1 MATPRYPPS
10 PPRSE
15 DRRVD
20 REYDVRGLDHHPL
33 LGTPTRAAFGFG
45 FGGLNHN
52 KMIPDPNTPGPSTA
66 NNRVTTLL
74 PPPTIIEPGQSQ
86 EDAEAQETVPDLK
99 RSSQIVFHSGFIN
112 RLADVP
118 SNFNHANLPLSKGW
132 KPFKL
137 ELKGSKLYFYKP
149 PGDRATSI
157 KDLFPTGLVPPSEQD
172 DDISVDAT
180 LSEDPLRKPRA
191 REDSNSGTIGRKKR
205 AFWGRRT
212 HPDLIRDAS
221 GRIEKGTFEALIH
234 EAVFATTFSL
244 LPPTPVGVDN
254 EIDNTEASVQRLT
267 QWHEFAAS
275 ILFSI
280 PFVVGRQ
287 IFEVEFLRCCSYL
300 VSGADDSDRNHEKS
314 RVVWLANEYL
324 RYYGHAIDIPAWNEW
339 KQETIASAELTAEAP
354 TLPSCMI
361 ASSSTQAIFHPS
373 PALGSVVASPEVN
386 TFSPRPEEAG
396 KTTSL
401 LEALFPSA
409 AHMHSEIRGYDKQ
422 QSPRLGLVP
431 PANRFP
437 WAALREEGLTRDV
450 LLYLDPFLVAKSLT
464 LFHRSVLE
472 QCPDNLTVEF
482 IIVTP
487 EDSSDANDHG
497 FSPPPPS
504 VLPASS
510 SLFGSDDQPHWLTK
524 LILLQILGGD
534 TSSGH
539 INNYTNGQPTSP
551 GRRSEDRGGI
561 HTSRTHSRSELIS
574 IWARVG
580 ELCRLAGDETSWR
593 AIFAALCSRPVAR
606 LDKAWKRVNLQAL
619 SVIEAWAHFINSADP
634 SAGVA
639 QPRMTPWGGDVKD
652 RVNQELVQARTEK
665 EAGDPMVR
673 MDGVASARRLFDAFR
688 TAFSLCPRK
697 TQVSENEVGDDM
709 RRMVG
714 FWRDMAAEGGG
725 TSGMAIKFQRSIF
738 FPFSF
743 CNFFF
748 Y

>member
-1 MATPRYPPS
+1 
-10 PPRSE
+10 
-15 DRRVD
+15 
-20 REYDVRGLDHHPL
+20 LDQPL
-33 LGTPTRAAFGFG
+33 QGTPTRVAFGFG

-52 KMIPDPNTPGPSTA
+52 KMMIQEPNTPGPSTT
-66 NNRVTTLL
+66 NHRVTTLL

-86 EDAEAQETVPDLK
+86 EDGEGQEAGPDLK

-112 RLADVP
+112 RLADIP
-118 SNFNHANLPLSKGW
+118 ANFNHANLPLSKGW

-149 PGDRATSI
+149 PGDRANSI
-157 KDLFPTGLVPPSEQD
+157 KDLFPTGLIPPSEQD
-172 DDISVDAT
+172 DDVNVDAG
-180 LSEDPLRKPRA
+180 LLEDPSRKPRA
-191 REDSNSGTIGRKKR
+191 REDSSSGTIGRKKR

-221 GRIEKGTFEALIH
+221 GRIEKGTFEALTH

-244 LPPTPVGVDN
+244 SPPPSVGVD
-254 EIDNTEASVQRLT
+254 IKTNTTQADIQRLT
-267 QWHEFAAS
+267 QWHDFAAS

-287 IFEVEFLRCCSYL
+287 IFEAEFLRCCSYL
-300 VSGADDSDRNHEKS
+300 VSGAEDSVRDHEKS

-324 RYYGHAIDIPAWNEW
+324 RYYGPAFDIPAWNEW
-339 KQETIASAELTAEAP
+339 KQEAIPGVELTAEAP
-354 TLPSCMI
+354 SFSSGLV

-409 AHMHSEIRGYDKQ
+409 AHPHPEIRGYDKQ

-472 QCPDNLTVEF
+472 QCPDNLTLDF
-482 IIVTP
+482 IITP
-487 EDSSDANDHG
+487 DDGSDTNQDHN
-497 FSPPPPS
+497 FAPPS
-504 VLPASS
+504 PSPVLAASS
-510 SLFGSDDQPHWLTK
+510 SLFGSDEQPHWLTK
-524 LILLQILGGD
+524 LLLLQILGGD
-534 TSSGH
+534 TSGGH
-539 INNYTNGQPTSP
+539 VNNYANGQPTSP
-551 GRRSEDRGGI
+551 GRRSEDRGGGGAGQ
-561 HTSRTHSRSELIS
+561 TSRTHSRSELIS
-574 IWARVG
+574 VWARVG

-593 AIFAALCSRPVAR
+593 AIFAALCSRPIAR
-606 LDKAWKRVNLQAL
+606 LDKAWKRVNPQAL
-619 SVIEAWAHFINSADP
+619 AVIEAWAHMLNNADS
-634 SAGVA
+634 SAGVG

-652 RVNQELVQARTEK
+652 RVNQELMQARTEK
-665 EAGDPMVR
+665 EGGDPMVR
-673 MDGVASARRLFDAFR
+673 MDGVAHARRVFDAFR

-697 TQVSENEVGDDM
+697 TQVSENEIGDDM
-709 RRMVG
+709 RKMVG
-714 FWRDMAAEGGG
+714 FWREMAAEGGG
-725 TSGMAIKFQRSIF
+725 TSGMAIKFQR
-738 FPFSF
+738 
-743 CNFFF
+743 
-748 Y
+748 